1 MAGRSPLV
9 HYMFPNVTADL
20 ALHTVHTVLHKKEK
34 GSQGAPLASS
44 ASEPGEDFSLTSA
57 PSGAVGFSARGRYI
71 PAQ

>member
-1 MAGRSPLV
+1 MAGRTPLV
-9 HYMFPNVTADL
+9 HYMFPKVNTADL
-20 ALHTVHTVLHKKEK
+20 ALHTVLHKKEK